1 MPVAGALR
9 AKFRRRRRSSPAEDK
24 VSILE
29 REERREEE
37 APTAPEGRPEEEEEE
52 LAGCA
57 SKTVA
62 FAALPDNYQPLAL
75 DAEPPPARKTERASK
90 ACKRRLKKYSK
101 NVGKVLQ
108 KGCSYLILGL
118 QGLARAY
125 TSPLGL
131 AVWTGTS
138 VR

>member
-9 AKFRRRRRSSPAEDK
+9 AKFRRRRSPAEDK
-24 VSILE
+24 LSILE
-29 REERREEE
+29 REEERREVE
-37 APTAPEGRPEEEEEE
+37 APTAPENQPEEEE

-62 FAALPDNYQPLAL
+62 FAALPDNYQPLAW
-75 DAEPPPARKTERASK
+75 DGEQSTPARKTERASK
-90 ACKRRLKKYSK
+90 ARKRRLKKYGK

-125 TSPLGL
+125 TSPLSM

>member
-1 MPVAGALR
+1 MSVAGALR
-9 AKFRRRRRSSPAEDK
+9 AKFRRRRSPAEDK

-29 REERREEE
+29 REERQEAE
-37 APTAPEGRPEEEEEE
+37 APRAPEGQPEEEEP
-52 LAGCA
+52 ACYA
-57 SKTVA
+57 SKKVA
-62 FAALPDNYQPLAL
+62 FAVLPDKYQPLVW
-75 DAEPPPARKTERASK
+75 DGEQQPPPRKAERASK
-90 ACKRRLKKYSK
+90 ARKRRLKKYGK

-108 KGCSYLILGL
+108 KGCSYLVLGL

-131 AVWTGTS
+131 AVPTATS

>member
-1 MPVAGALR
+1 MPVAGSLR
-9 AKFRRRRRSSPAEDK
+9 AKFRRRRNPAEDK
-24 VSILE
+24 VSILAE
-29 REERREEE
+29 EERREVET
-37 APTAPEGRPEEEEEE
+37 PTAAEGQPEEEE
-52 LAGCA
+52 LSGCA

-62 FAALPDNYQPLAL
+62 FAALPDNYQPLAW
-75 DAEPPPARKTERASK
+75 DGEQQPPPPRKTERASK
-90 ACKRRLKKYSK
+90 ARKRRLKKYGK

-125 TSPLGL
+125 TSPFGL
-131 AVWTGTS
+131 AVSMSTS

>member
-9 AKFRRRRRSSPAEDK
+9 AKFRRRRSPAEDK

-29 REERREEE
+29 REERREVE
-37 APTAPEGRPEEEEEE
+37 APTVPEGQPEAEE
-52 LAGCA
+52 LVGCA

-62 FAALPDNYQPLAL
+62 FAVLPDNYQPLAWDGEQQPL
-75 DAEPPPARKTERASK
+75 PPRKTERASK
-90 ACKRRLKKYSK
+90 ARKKRLKKYGK

-138 VR
+138 AR

>member
-9 AKFRRRRRSSPAEDK
+9 AKFRRRRSPAEDK

-29 REERREEE
+29 REERRELET
-37 APTAPEGRPEEEEEE
+37 PTAPEGQPEEEE
-52 LAGCA
+52 LAGCD

-62 FAALPDNYQPLAL
+62 FATLPDNYQPLTWDGEQL
-75 DAEPPPARKTERASK
+75 PRPKKTERASK
-90 ACKRRLKKYSK
+90 ARKRRLKKYGK

-108 KGCSYLILGL
+108 KGCSYMILGL

-125 TSPLGL
+125 SSPLGL
-131 AVWTGTS
+131 AAWTGTS